1 MPIQLTDASWDQEI
15 SQHKGVALVDVW
27 APWCGPCLMV
37 GPIIEEISK
46 EYAGRAKVG
55 KLNADENTKPGE
67 FGVSGIPTLLFFR
80 DGKVVDQIVGAVPK
94 QTITERLEYHLS
106 NEPARS

>member
-1 MPIQLTDASWDQEI
+1 MPIQLTDASWDEEI
-15 SQHKGVALVDVW
+15 NQHKGVVLVDIW

-46 EYAGRAKVG
+46 EYDGRAKVG
-55 KLNADENTKPGE
+55 KLNADENMKPRE

-94 QTITERLEYHLS
+94 QMITERLDYHLS